1 MRYTKCF
8 FPSLCE
14 ALGSTL
20 CTKGLGGGLQLAIY
34 SMIISLLDSIWLIGD
49 KAKDE
54 WREVLKPSVFR
65 SQLWPLRASC
75 TSVWGLGLFSHY
87 LRLII
92 PPAFIFDG
100 SISKA
105 YEALR
110 LFLHP
115 ASVDWIPTEWQ
126 VLFSGAGSTVFNNKQ
141 TLWSLLSKETWG
153 KSIIKM
159 K

>member
-20 CTKGLGGGLQLAIY
+20 CTKGLGEGLQLAIY

-49 KAKDE
+49 RAKDE
-54 WREVLKPSVFR
+54 WSEVLKPSVFR

-100 SISKA
+100 SISTA
-105 YEALR
+105 HEALR
-110 LFLHP
+110 SFLHP
-115 ASVDWIPTEWQ
+115 GGLTGYPLNDRYCSQGPGAQ
-126 VLFSGAGSTVFNNKQ
+126 FSTTNK
-141 TLWSLLSKETWG
+141 LWSLLSKETWG
-153 KSIIKM
+153 KSMIKM